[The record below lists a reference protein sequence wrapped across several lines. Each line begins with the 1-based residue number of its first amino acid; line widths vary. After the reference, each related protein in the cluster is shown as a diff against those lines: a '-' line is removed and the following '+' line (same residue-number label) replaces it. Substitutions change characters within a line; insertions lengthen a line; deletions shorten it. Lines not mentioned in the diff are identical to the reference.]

1 MLESAKIV
9 LRGGNPVRNRAAGI
23 NFQRELSVYRIKRF
37 FNKII
42 KIVTFIPI
50 LWRDEDWDYNY
61 MLQLL
66 QAKLIFMRR
75 YFMNSNIVTKE
86 TTKKILSGID
96 KTLESI
102 KKFTENDSF
111 GVYEVKSPFE
121 ITHEFRKC
129 ENGPASEFIS
139 INKDENREFTEED
152 EELFKEYLLKITDEE
167 NTNWNAIFNTIRDE
181 ARGWW
186 D

>member
-1 MLESAKIV
+1 M
-9 LRGGNPVRNRAAGI
+9 
-23 NFQRELSVYRIKRF
+23 YRIKRF
-37 FNKII
+37 FNKVI
-42 KIVTFIPI
+42 KIITFIPI

-75 YFMNSNIVTKE
+75 YFMNSNVITEE

-102 KKFTENDSF
+102 KKYTENDSF
-111 GVYEVKSPFE
+111 GNYEVKPPFNLV
-121 ITHEFRKC
+121 HEMKKC
-129 ENGPASEFIS
+129 ENGLGSRMIS
-139 INKDENREFTEED
+139 VNKDTGKEFTEED
-152 EELFKEYLLKITDEE
+152 ERIFKEYLLKTIDEE
-167 NTNWNAIFNTIRDE
+167 NTNWNTIFNTIRDE